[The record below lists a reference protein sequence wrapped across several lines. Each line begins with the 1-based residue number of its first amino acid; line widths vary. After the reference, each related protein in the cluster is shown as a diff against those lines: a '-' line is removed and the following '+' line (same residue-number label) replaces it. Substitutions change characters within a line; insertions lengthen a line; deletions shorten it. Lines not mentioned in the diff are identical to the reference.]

1 MTEIRE
7 FGTGLREH
15 LEARGVRLDIR
26 LVPRSN
32 LDLFTLSAVVAES
45 PPGGTQALQSLEAAG
60 VGLLAA

>member
-15 LEARGVRLDIR
+15 LEACGVRLDIR
-26 LVPRSN
+26 LVPPSN

-45 PPGGTQALQSLEAAG
+45 PLGGTQALHPLEAAG